1 MTHTTHGS
9 TNTTR
14 LSEIVFPNHC
24 NHLGTLFG
32 GQALARMDKA
42 AYLAAVRHAGGVVVT
57 VCSERVEFRRPAKL
71 GDVVDIDASIRH
83 CGRSS
88 MTVDVSVWRVH
99 SSERELATEGSFVMV
114 AVDAHGKARAITT

>member
-1 MTHTTHGS
+1 MTP
-9 TNTTR
+9 TR

-32 GQALARMDKA
+32 GQALAWMDKA
-42 AYLAAVRHAGGVVVT
+42 AYLVAVRHAGGVVVT
-57 VCSERVEFRRPAKL
+57 VCSERVEFKRPVKL

-88 MTVDVSVWRVH
+88 ITVDVTLWRVQG
-99 SSERELATEGSFVMV
+99 SQRELATQGSFVMV
-114 AVDAHGKARAITT
+114 AVDEHGKAREVRV